1 MNPDLALIKSFPFPT
16 LRHIPLRRP
25 IVLTWVQHFHPGT
38 RSLLKVNRYSP
49 YQLNLIFLGQ
59 SKVQGILRHHLSGL
73 GRQVELGTELVDV
86 EQDDD
91 SVTCRLK
98 KTREDGTVE
107 EEVLKTDYMVGADGG
122 RGLLDAWNLPVL
134 S

>member
-1 MNPDLALIKSFPFPT
+1 VNLDLALIKSFPFLT
-16 LRHIPLRRP
+16 LRHIRLRRL
-25 IVLTWVQHFHPGT
+25 IVLTWVHHFHPGT
-38 RSLLKVNRYSP
+38 RSLKDNRYP
-49 YQLNLIFLGQ
+49 AYQLNLILLGQ
-59 SKVQGILRHHLSGL
+59 SKVQGILRHHLGRL

-86 EQDDD
+86 EQDGD

-107 EEVLKTDYMVGADGG
+107 EEVVKTDYMVGADGG